1 MADLRNVRAELE
13 AKRKELAALEEQARR
28 EEAEPLAE
36 AIKQAILENGEACKF
51 LCSLGKDGTKLVGK
65 LVAES
70 LPGAEEE
77 LAEELERLRQRK
89 RDKAA
94 RRRER
99 EAEKAGTMDTMTSN
113 SVEGEAPQTAW
124 TDGDA

>member
-1 MADLRNVRAELE
+1 MADLRSVRQELE
-13 AKRKELAALEEQARR
+13 AKRREAAVLEAQLRKA
-28 EEAEPLAE
+28 EAEPLAE
-36 AIKQAILENGEACKF
+36 VIKQMILEDDAACKF
-51 LCSLGKDGTKLVGK
+51 LCSLGKDGSKLMGK

-70 LPGAEEE
+70 LPGAEGE
-77 LAEELERLRQRK
+77 LADELERLRQKK

-94 RRRER
+94 RRKAR
-99 EAEKAGTMDTMTSN
+99 EAEKAGTVDTVTSN